1 MKRFAALNQNVL
13 RDTIDELKRAKL
25 REQELDIYKNFGS
38 FGDILDV
45 NKTLTDSLLNDTGI
59 GGYLPFL
66 GKKSGL
72 DPKDL
77 EEQMQGVTGI
87 NNEMTYNWQKWF
99 DESIAKKY
107 TEFEEDYIELGYTQG
122 EAEEAAT
129 QDVQIQ
135 KEFAEDYIQSYLRP
149 RFDESRSM
157 NEFAEYLDVRQE
169 EENPFQTQSLC

>member
-1 MKRFAALNQNVL
+1 MRYNVENGITQGITELEDVITGEYGAEGEADVKRFAALNQNVL
-13 RDTIDELKRAKL
+13 RDTINELKKAKL

-99 DESIAKKY
+99 EESIAKKY

-129 QDVQIQ
+129 QDIQIQ
-135 KEFAEDYIQSYLRP
+135 KLK
-149 RFDESRSM
+149 
-157 NEFAEYLDVRQE
+157 
-169 EENPFQTQSLC
+169 